1 MTLAKKLTGTL
12 TAGSTSIVFTDPL
25 INNDSI
31 IEVYT
36 QSDSVYPVDIS
47 QSGTSVNILFDRQS
61 VNVGVAIMVINLT
74 QLDDPEDIS
83 ITDLSDVTVS
93 TLTSGQILSWNG
105 TKWVNVDMP
114 EEPTVPEELSD
125 LEDVSITTPTEG
137 QILKYN
143 GTTWVNDDAP
153 SGGEV
158 IYSTTEQLIGKWI
171 DGKPLYEIT
180 YEYTNSGVS
189 STTAII
195 TLSSDIV
202 VRNIKGVLCN
212 TDGRVYMLP
221 YASGNST
228 TSFRVNTSN
237 KIEVVLNNDSWS
249 SAFTP
254 WYITIQ
260 YTKTTD

>member
-12 TAGSTSIVFTDPL
+12 TAGSTSIVFTDEL

-36 QSDSVYPVDIS
+36 QSDNIYPVDIS

-83 ITDLSDVTVS
+83 ITDLSDVTVNS
-93 TLTSGQILSWNG
+93 LTSGQILSWNG
-105 TKWVNVDMP
+105 TKWVNVNLP
-114 EEPTVPEELSD
+114 EQPTVPDKLSD

-158 IYSTTEQLIGKWI
+158 IYSTTEQVVGKWI
-171 DGKPLYEIT
+171 DGKPLYQIT
-180 YEYTNSGVS
+180 YKYISSGIS
-189 STTAII
+189 STTPII
-195 TLSSDIV
+195 TLSSEKV
-202 VRNIKGVLCN
+202 VRDIKGVVCN

-221 YASGNST
+221 YSSGNST
-228 TSFRVNTSN
+228 TSLRINTSN
-237 KIEVVLNNDSWS
+237 QIEVVLNNDSWNNS
-249 SAFTP
+249 YTP

>member
-1 MTLAKKLTGTL
+1 MVLAKKLTGIL
-12 TAGSTSIVFTDPL
+12 TAGDTSIVFTDPI

-36 QSDSVYPVDIS
+36 QNDNVYPVDIS
-47 QSGTSVNILFDRQS
+47 QANTSVNILFDRQS
-61 VNVGVAIMVINLT
+61 VNVGVAIMIINLT

-93 TLTSGQILSWNG
+93 SLVSGQVLAWNG
-105 TKWVNVDMP
+105 TKWVNVDLP
-114 EEPTVPEELSD
+114 EIPTVPYELSD
-125 LEDVSITTPTEG
+125 LDDVSVVSPEAG
-137 QILKYN
+137 QILTYD
-143 GTTWVNDDAP
+143 GVTWVNENPP

-158 IYSTTEQLIGKWI
+158 VYSTTEHVIGKWI

-180 YEYTNSGVS
+180 YEYTNTGAS
-189 STTAII
+189 STKTII
-195 TLSSDIV
+195 SLPATIK
-202 VRNIKGVLCN
+202 VRDIKGVLYN
-212 TDGRVYMLP
+212 TDGRVYLLP

-228 TSFRVNTSN
+228 TSLRINTSN
-237 KIEVVLNNDSWS
+237 QIEVVLNNDSWS